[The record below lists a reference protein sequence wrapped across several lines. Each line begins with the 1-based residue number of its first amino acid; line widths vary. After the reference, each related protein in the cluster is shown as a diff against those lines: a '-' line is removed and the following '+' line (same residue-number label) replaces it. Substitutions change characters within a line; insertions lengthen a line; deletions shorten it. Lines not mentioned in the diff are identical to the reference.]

1 MERAERCS
9 FEIEYLRRCRL
20 LRAAELLRTT
30 QAPVTDIALGCGFAT
45 PSYFAGKFKKL
56 MGKRLSSIGK
66 TPSVTTPGPCRM
78 NQCEKAGIP
87 PGLSRV

>member
-9 FEIEYLRRCRL
+9 FEIECLRRCRL

-56 MGKRLSSIGK
+56 MGK
-66 TPSVTTPGPCRM
+66 TPQQYRKDALRDDARTLPDESM
-78 NQCEKAGIP
+78 
-87 PGLSRV
+87 